1 MRPRAPSR
9 PACPGA
15 GPRSPPCSTIPA
27 PERREPTMADL
38 LDALKRSPEDDLAP
52 LPAPEVRHRGDRL
65 RHRRRAWQVAGAAAA
80 VAVVVGGGAMLSGP
94 DRTPRELPITH
105 PTTRHAISTVIPSGL
120 PITNGWNDP
129 GGAGPNRVDRSTP
142 APAA

>member
-1 MRPRAPSR
+1 
-9 PACPGA
+9 
-15 GPRSPPCSTIPA
+15 
-27 PERREPTMADL
+27 MADL

-52 LPAPEVRHRGDRL
+52 LPAHQVRRRGDRL

-120 PITNGWNDP
+120 PITNGRCVHEP
-129 GGAGPNRVDRSTP
+129 RRLPF
-142 APAA
+142 